1 MPRRSDYCG
10 HARQAHG
17 LRRLPVSRHLPAVWH
32 VRRDAP
38 PFPGKRASTWLAP
51 LGVAVFV
58 AGMLQFRLPVVIWK
72 EASHVRCQ

>member
-1 MPRRSDYCG
+1 MPRRSDHFG

-17 LRRLPVSRHLPAVWH
+17 LRRLPVSSHLPADWH
-32 VRRDAP
+32 VRARCAA
-38 PFPGKRASTWLAP
+38 FPWPASTWLAP